1 MVSFNYCETH
11 GDTKQAINDYLKQYT
26 ILHAIQDIY
35 DGWRLLSGETI
46 KKSFRWIFPEKIY
59 EQITNPEGD
68 FTGFEDHELNPTCR
82 RHVLAKENLPK
93 DLTIERSANVNN
105 AFDTKVDD
113 LLIAFQKNN
122 PTHLKFTK
130 NAIVEDILQNPGPK
144 DDDLENI
151 MLEELGVQYHDT
163 NNICEDMFE
172 EDTSSLP
179 PVYQLTERDMVH
191 DYLKKIN
198 ALKKH
203 DVLYTVMTHHEKEYQ
218 HDLLKQIENLTIKC
232 FQRASNEPLTLGN
245 DTQEDLAVPS
255 TSGVTSTVNRTTT
268 VQEREPLAYGTE
280 NTTYLD
286 SVVNVLYSGDSLPA
300 LEDTTMDH
308 EVPDTMEHEVQ
319 DPMEHEVQETME
331 HEVEDQD
338 IPLLNL
344 DRPETEVTVFRA
356 LNETEQEE
364 QKQKKKFGKFAR
376 FEKESNESDLDE
388 EK

>member
-1 MVSFNYCETH
+1 
-11 GDTKQAINDYLKQYT
+11 
-26 ILHAIQDIY
+26 
-35 DGWRLLSGETI
+35 
-46 KKSFRWIFPEKIY
+46 
-59 EQITNPEGD
+59 
-68 FTGFEDHELNPTCR
+68 
-82 RHVLAKENLPK
+82 
-93 DLTIERSANVNN
+93 
-105 AFDTKVDD
+105 
-113 LLIAFQKNN
+113 
-122 PTHLKFTK
+122 
-130 NAIVEDILQNPGPK
+130 
-144 DDDLENI
+144 
-151 MLEELGVQYHDT
+151 
-163 NNICEDMFE
+163 
-172 EDTSSLP
+172 
-179 PVYQLTERDMVH
+179 MVH
-191 DYLKKIN
+191 DYLRKVHG
-198 ALKKH
+198 LKQH
-203 DVLYTVMTHHEKEYQ
+203 DVLYTVMSDLEKELHHE
-218 HDLLKQIENLTIKC
+218 LLKKIENLTIKC
-232 FQRASNEPLTLGN
+232 FERASNEPLTLGN

-364 QKQKKKFGKFAR
+364 QKQKKKLGKFAR
-376 FEKESNESDLDE
+376 LEKESNESDLDE

>member
-1 MVSFNYCETH
+1 MPMDQSVINSVKVHQKNKFYFGLFNYCETH

-26 ILHAIQDIY
+26 ILHAIQHIY

-144 DDDLENI
+144 DNDLQNI
-151 MLEELGVQYHDT
+151 MLEELRVEDNDT
-163 NNICEDMFE
+163 NTICEDMLE
-172 EDTSSLP
+172 ENTSSLA
-179 PVYQLTERDMVH
+179 QMSERDMVH
-191 DYLKKIN
+191 DYLRKVN
-198 ALKKH
+198 GLKQH
-203 DVLYTVMTHHEKEYQ
+203 DVLYTVMSVLEKELHHE
-218 HDLLKQIENLTIKC
+218 LLKKIENLTIKC
-232 FQRASNEPLTLGN
+232 FERASNEPLTLGN

-268 VQEREPLAYGTE
+268 VDEPEPLDYGTE
-280 NTTYLD
+280 NPTYLD

-308 EVPDTMEHEVQ
+308 GVQDPMEHEVQ
-319 DPMEHEVQETME
+319 DPMEHEE
-331 HEVEDQD
+331 EDLE
-338 IPLLNL
+338 ITLNL
-344 DRPETEVTVFRA
+344 DSSDTEVTIFRA
-356 LNETEQEE
+356 LNEE
-364 QKQKKKFGKFAR
+364 
-376 FEKESNESDLDE
+376 
-388 EK
+388 